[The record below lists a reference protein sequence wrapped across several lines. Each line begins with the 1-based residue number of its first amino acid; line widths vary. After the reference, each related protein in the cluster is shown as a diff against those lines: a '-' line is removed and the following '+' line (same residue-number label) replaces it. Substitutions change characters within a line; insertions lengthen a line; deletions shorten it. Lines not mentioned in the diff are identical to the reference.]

1 MNPRIRRLAMMLG
14 ILLPGSVM
22 IFLQVSPVL
31 IFAALGLGAVAI
43 LFAAGSITPADLKA
57 LRRSAPGH
65 PAAEPAGVAKAG
77 TAGPVLQPAGILSQL
92 RQLPGALRD
101 LGGLLHGRRLAA
113 SEEESRLDAIDRVLD
128 RTITRPRGTS
138 SPATVRRPVSRGAR
152 GGQGGSGGDPFQ
164 GLLETGFEPTLL
176 DEETEGIDG
185 TGLDLA
191 LDRGIEIPPLIHVPG
206 RGKEEAVKG
215 PGSAAAGRKGAGV
228 PGSAA
233 VSPAAATRAPETP
246 PEDTFDIQFESGE
259 GIPRP
264 LPSLKKTSTPARPTG
279 VAPASLVEVPGTPE
293 ARATVNVQEV
303 KPPGKVGDQEMISF
317 AAEPGG
323 SMDDL
328 LAALKADSVR
338 VKRSD
343 DTSLLRDMKGVTVYG
358 KELVDELTTLLKK
371 LRK

>member
-57 LRRSAPGH
+57 LRRSALGH
-65 PAAEPAGVAKAG
+65 PAAEPAGAAKAG

-164 GLLETGFEPTLL
+164 GFL

-215 PGSAAAGRKGAGV
+215 LGSTAAGRKGAGV

-246 PEDTFDIQFESGE
+246 PEGTFDIQFESGE